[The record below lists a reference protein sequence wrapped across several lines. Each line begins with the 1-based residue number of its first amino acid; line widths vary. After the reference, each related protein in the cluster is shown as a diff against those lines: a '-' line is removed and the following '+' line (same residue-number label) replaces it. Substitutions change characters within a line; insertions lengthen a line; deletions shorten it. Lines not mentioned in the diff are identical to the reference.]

1 MRIKEIGRI
10 FTQRWFLGLIG
21 VAACSIFIWVVG
33 PLIAIAGYEPL
44 KSDFQRLVTI
54 LVLVLLWAI
63 FNITKQHKQKVKED
77 ESIQTLLEVDSQSD
91 KEAASEIDLMR
102 ERIEQAVKVVTK
114 THKGKRSLY
123 DLPWYVLI
131 GPPGT
136 GKTTVL
142 KQSGLEFP
150 LGDSLGSDSI
160 AGVGGTR
167 HCDWWFANKAVL
179 IDTAGRYTTQD
190 SQEKV
195 DSKAWH
201 GFLGLLKKYRT
212 QRPINGAIVTI
223 SLASVMSQTR
233 TERSLHA
240 RAIKSRLQELKNQ
253 LGMQFPIYVLL
264 TKMDLV
270 AGFNEFFADLSKEE
284 REELFG
290 FMFPREVDDERGVIS
305 LFNKEFHGMLER
317 LDARMLRI
325 LETEDDL
332 DKRALIFEF
341 PKQLR
346 VLQANLDEFLA
357 EIFAQNSF
365 EEPALIRGVFMLS
378 SVQEG
383 LPVDKLMNESTNGL
397 GLNRLALAKSQTGS
411 HSYFVKN
418 LFDKVIFKEQLL
430 GTVNR
435 HYQKQSGW
443 MRRGVYIGCT
453 TLLLGAS
460 SLWFMS
466 YKWNSRL
473 IVDTN
478 EQASHIDAMIGAQSL
493 DFEADIVS
501 AVETLDRL
509 MTLPLGKQSNYGDAD
524 SVKRFGLYQGDKV
537 SQAASNAYSDA
548 LTQYYAPLL
557 LDSLVSE
564 MESNQQHREYL
575 YETLKTYLMLFN
587 PDKYQQDEVLAW
599 FNFYFE
605 RQYPGEL
612 NADLRRRLL
621 QHTQYLLGND
631 GQGFTYNTAAVTSA
645 REVLTQMSLPERAYQ
660 RMKIQFSKSHVPSF
674 RLTDVLGPKGLEQFE
689 RASGKPLSQ
698 GISGFY
704 TYNGFHSIFQIQ
716 INRTVKSLMEENWVY
731 GDDLKAHEIDQ
742 DSAIQGVQ
750 SRYYQDYVNEW
761 KTLIEDIQLKQA
773 PSLELA
779 TEQARVL
786 SGVERP
792 IESLLRAIQ
801 KEVALSKVSLSENQ
815 KAASEVAGKV
825 AKVKFS
831 NTADRLDMYLPEE
844 NGFNVALPGK
854 EVESHF
860 SEILRL
866 GEQDFDD
873 IQQAMVNLRSY
884 LSDLSSSGNNQKIAY
899 KSILDGTV
907 TQDVAA
913 SFARAKELLPRPFN
927 QWLGE
932 LSQESV
938 KFAESGSKDHLNQ
951 LWVTQVVRPY
961 QRTIAGRYPFEPN
974 ASREVRLKDFK
985 RFFGYGGTLD
995 AFFQEYLEPFVD
1007 TSKSRWRLE
1016 KEIGVRPE
1024 TLMVFQRAQR
1034 IRQSFFES
1042 DNSLRVEFGMKPVYL
1057 DQHITRFVLELG
1069 GQDLV
1074 YKHGPARAKSLS
1086 WPAGQDQTRIVFT
1099 PPESKREIA
1108 HTYEGE
1114 WGIFKLLDQS
1124 LKARPESRKD
1134 NIVMID
1140 LKGNKVQLE
1149 LIPSSAINPFWS
1161 NEMERFRCPR
1171 TL

>member
-33 PLIAIAGYEPL
+33 PLITIAGYEPL

-54 LVLVLLWAI
+54 LVLVFVWAL
-63 FNITKQHKQKVKED
+63 FNVTKQHKQKVKED

-150 LGDSLGSDSI
+150 LADSLGSDSI

-167 HCDWWFANKAVL
+167 HCDWWFANKAIL

-270 AGFNEFFADLSKEE
+270 AGFNEFFSDLSKEE

-290 FMFPREVDDERGVIS
+290 FMFPREVADERGVIS

-332 DKRALIFEF
+332 EKRALIFEF

-397 GLNRLALAKSQTGS
+397 GLNRLALAKSPTGS

-443 MRRGVYIGCT
+443 MRRGVYIGCAS
-453 TLLLGAS
+453 LLLGAS
-460 SLWFMS
+460 SLWLVS
-466 YKWNSRL
+466 YKWNSQL

-478 EQASHIDAMIGAQSL
+478 EQAGHIEAMIGAESL
-493 DFEADIVS
+493 DFEADIIS

-537 SQAASNAYSDA
+537 SQAANNAYSDA

-557 LDSLVSE
+557 LDSLVTE

-612 NADLRRRLL
+612 NIDLRKGLL
-621 QHTQYLLGND
+621 QHAQNLLENN
-631 GQGFTYNTAAVTSA
+631 GQGFSYNTAAVTNA

-801 KEVALSKVSLSENQ
+801 KEVGLSKVSLSENQ

-995 AFFQEYLEPFVD
+995 SFFQEYLEPFVD

-1024 TLMVFQRAQR
+1024 TLMVFQRAKR

-1069 GQDLV
+1069 KQDLV

>member
-63 FNITKQHKQKVKED
+63 FNVTKQHKQKVKED
-77 ESIQTLLEVDSQSD
+77 ESIQTLLEVDSLSD

-460 SLWFMS
+460 ALWFMS
-466 YKWNSRL
+466 YKWNSQL

-509 MTLPLGKQSNYGDAD
+509 MTLPLGKQSDYGDAD

-537 SQAASNAYSDA
+537 SQAANNAYSDA

-815 KAASEVAGKV
+815 KAVSEVAGKV

-873 IQQAMVNLRSY
+873 IQQAMINLRSY

>member
-33 PLIAIAGYEPL
+33 PLITIAGYEPL

-54 LVLVLLWAI
+54 LVLVFVWAL
-63 FNITKQHKQKVKED
+63 FNVTKQHKQKVKED

-150 LGDSLGSDSI
+150 LADSLGSDSI

-270 AGFNEFFADLSKEE
+270 AGFNEFFSDLSKEE

-290 FMFPREVDDERGVIS
+290 FMFPREVADERGVIS

-332 DKRALIFEF
+332 EKRALIFEF

-397 GLNRLALAKSQTGS
+397 GLNRLALAKSHTGS

-418 LFDKVIFKEQLL
+418 LFDKVIFREQLL

-443 MRRGVYIGCT
+443 MRRGVYIGCAS
-453 TLLLGAS
+453 LLLGAS
-460 SLWFMS
+460 ALWLMS
-466 YKWNSRL
+466 YKWNSQL

-478 EQASHIDAMIGAQSL
+478 EQAGHIEAMIGADSL
-493 DFEADIVS
+493 DFEADIIS

-537 SQAASNAYSDA
+537 SQAANNAYSDA

-557 LDSLVSE
+557 LDSLVTE

-612 NADLRRRLL
+612 NLDLRKGLL
-621 QHTQYLLGND
+621 QHTQNLLENN
-631 GQGFTYNTAAVTSA
+631 GQGFSYNTAAVTNA

-801 KEVALSKVSLSENQ
+801 KEVGLSKVSLSENQ
-815 KAASEVAGKV
+815 KATSEVAGKV

-995 AFFQEYLEPFVD
+995 SFFQEYLEPFVD

-1024 TLMVFQRAQR
+1024 TLMVFQRAKR

-1069 GQDLV
+1069 KQDLV
-1074 YKHGPARAKSLS
+1074 YKHGPARVKSLS

>member
-63 FNITKQHKQKVKED
+63 FNVTKQHKQKVKED
-77 ESIQTLLEVDSQSD
+77 ESIQTLLEVDSLSD

-150 LGDSLGSDSI
+150 LEDSLGSDSI

-460 SLWFMS
+460 ALWFMS
-466 YKWNSRL
+466 YKWNSQL

-509 MTLPLGKQSNYGDAD
+509 MTLPLGKQSDYGDAD

-537 SQAASNAYSDA
+537 SQAANNAYSDA

-1069 GQDLV
+1069 GQGLV

>member
-63 FNITKQHKQKVKED
+63 FNVTKQHKQKVKED
-77 ESIQTLLEVDSQSD
+77 ESIQTLLEVDSLSD

-460 SLWFMS
+460 ALWFMS
-466 YKWNSRL
+466 YKWNSQL

-509 MTLPLGKQSNYGDAD
+509 MTLPLGKQSDYGDAD

-537 SQAASNAYSDA
+537 SQAANNAYSDA

-1034 IRQSFFES
+1034 IRQSYFES

>member
-63 FNITKQHKQKVKED
+63 FNVTKQHKQKVKED
-77 ESIQTLLEVDSQSD
+77 ESIQTLLEVDSLSD

-150 LGDSLGSDSI
+150 LGDNLGSDSI

-233 TERSLHA
+233 TERNLHA

-397 GLNRLALAKSQTGS
+397 GLSRLALAKSQTGS

-460 SLWFMS
+460 ALWFMS
-466 YKWNSRL
+466 YKWNSQL

-509 MTLPLGKQSNYGDAD
+509 MTLPLGKQSDYGDAD

-537 SQAASNAYSDA
+537 SQAANNAYSDA

-961 QRTIAGRYPFEPN
+961 QRTIAGRYPFESN

>member
-33 PLIAIAGYEPL
+33 PLITIAGYEPL

-54 LVLVLLWAI
+54 LVLVFVWAL
-63 FNITKQHKQKVKED
+63 FNVTKQHKQKVKED

-150 LGDSLGSDSI
+150 LADSLGSDSI

-270 AGFNEFFADLSKEE
+270 AGFNEFFSDLSKEE

-290 FMFPREVDDERGVIS
+290 FMFPREVADERGVIS

-332 DKRALIFEF
+332 EKRALIFEF

-397 GLNRLALAKSQTGS
+397 GLNRLALAKSPTGS

-443 MRRGVYIGCT
+443 MRRGVYIGCAS
-453 TLLLGAS
+453 LLLGAS
-460 SLWFMS
+460 ALWLMS
-466 YKWNSRL
+466 YKWNSQL

-478 EQASHIDAMIGAQSL
+478 EQAGHIEAMIGAESL
-493 DFEADIVS
+493 DFEADIIS

-537 SQAASNAYSDA
+537 SQAANNAYSDA

-557 LDSLVSE
+557 LDSLVTE

-612 NADLRRRLL
+612 NLDLRKGLL
-621 QHTQYLLGND
+621 QHTQNLLENN
-631 GQGFTYNTAAVTSA
+631 GQGFSYNTAAVTNA

-801 KEVALSKVSLSENQ
+801 KEVGLSKVSLSENQ
-815 KAASEVAGKV
+815 KATSEVAGKV

-995 AFFQEYLEPFVD
+995 SFFQEYLEPFVD
-1007 TSKSRWRLE
+1007 TSNSRWRLE

-1024 TLMVFQRAQR
+1024 TLMVFQRAKR

-1042 DNSLRVEFGMKPVYL
+1042 DNSLHVEFGMKPVYL

-1069 GQDLV
+1069 KQDLV

>member
-63 FNITKQHKQKVKED
+63 FNVTKQHKQKVKED
-77 ESIQTLLEVDSQSD
+77 ESIQTLLEVDSLSD

-305 LFNKEFHGMLER
+305 LFNKEFHSMLER

-460 SLWFMS
+460 ALWFMS
-466 YKWNSRL
+466 YKWNSQL

-509 MTLPLGKQSNYGDAD
+509 MTLPLGKQSDYGDAD

-537 SQAASNAYSDA
+537 SQAANNAYSDA

>member
-63 FNITKQHKQKVKED
+63 FNVTKQHKQKVKED
-77 ESIQTLLEVDSQSD
+77 ESIQTLLEVDSLSD

-167 HCDWWFANKAVL
+167 HCDWWFANKAIL

-460 SLWFMS
+460 ALWFMS
-466 YKWNSRL
+466 YKWNSQL

-509 MTLPLGKQSNYGDAD
+509 MTLPLGKQSDYGDAD

-537 SQAASNAYSDA
+537 SQAANNAYSDA

>member
-33 PLIAIAGYEPL
+33 PLITIAGYEPL

-54 LVLVLLWAI
+54 LVLVFVWAL
-63 FNITKQHKQKVKED
+63 FNVTKQHKQKVKED

-150 LGDSLGSDSI
+150 LADSLGSDSI

-270 AGFNEFFADLSKEE
+270 AGFNEFFSDLSKEE

-290 FMFPREVDDERGVIS
+290 FMFPREVADERGVIS

-332 DKRALIFEF
+332 EKRALIFEF

-397 GLNRLALAKSQTGS
+397 GLNRLALAKSHTGS

-418 LFDKVIFKEQLL
+418 LFDKVIFREQLL

-443 MRRGVYIGCT
+443 MRRGVYIGCAS
-453 TLLLGAS
+453 LLLGAS
-460 SLWFMS
+460 ALWLMS
-466 YKWNSRL
+466 YKWNSQL

-478 EQASHIDAMIGAQSL
+478 EQAGHIGAMIGAESL
-493 DFEADIVS
+493 DFEADIIS

-537 SQAASNAYSDA
+537 SQAANNAYSDA

-557 LDSLVSE
+557 LDSLVTE

-612 NADLRRRLL
+612 NIDLRKGLL
-621 QHTQYLLGND
+621 QHTQNLLENN
-631 GQGFTYNTAAVTSA
+631 GQGFSYNTAAVTNA

-801 KEVALSKVSLSENQ
+801 KEVGLSKVSLSENQ
-815 KAASEVAGKV
+815 KATSEVAGKV

-995 AFFQEYLEPFVD
+995 SFFQEYLEPFVD

-1024 TLMVFQRAQR
+1024 TLMVFQRAKR

-1069 GQDLV
+1069 KQDLV

-1086 WPAGQDQTRIVFT
+1086 WPAGQDKTRIVFT

>member
-63 FNITKQHKQKVKED
+63 FNVTKQHKQKVRED
-77 ESIQTLLEVDSQSD
+77 ESIQTLLEVDSLSD

-460 SLWFMS
+460 ALWFMS
-466 YKWNSRL
+466 YKWNSQL

-509 MTLPLGKQSNYGDAD
+509 MTLPLGKQSDYGDAD

-537 SQAASNAYSDA
+537 SQAANNAYSDA
-548 LTQYYAPLL
+548 LTQYYALLL

-873 IQQAMVNLRSY
+873 IQQAMINLRSY

>member
-63 FNITKQHKQKVKED
+63 FNVTKQHKQKVKED
-77 ESIQTLLEVDSQSD
+77 ESIQTLLEVDSLSD

-190 SQEKV
+190 SLEKV

-460 SLWFMS
+460 ALWFMS
-466 YKWNSRL
+466 YKWNSQL

-509 MTLPLGKQSNYGDAD
+509 MTLPLGKQSDYGDAD

-537 SQAASNAYSDA
+537 SQAANNAYSDA

>member
-33 PLIAIAGYEPL
+33 PLITIAGYEPL

-63 FNITKQHKQKVKED
+63 FNVTKQHKQKVKED

-466 YKWNSRL
+466 YKWNSQL

-537 SQAASNAYSDA
+537 SQAANNAYSDA

-645 REVLTQMSLPERAYQ
+645 REVLTQMSLPERTYQ

-815 KAASEVAGKV
+815 KAASEVVGKV

>member
-33 PLIAIAGYEPL
+33 PLITIAGYEPL

-63 FNITKQHKQKVKED
+63 FNVTKQHKQKVKED

-317 LDARMLRI
+317 LDACMLRI

-466 YKWNSRL
+466 YKWNSQL

-537 SQAASNAYSDA
+537 SQAANNAYSDA

>member
-63 FNITKQHKQKVKED
+63 FNVTKQHKQKVRED
-77 ESIQTLLEVDSQSD
+77 ESIQTLLEVDSLSD

-460 SLWFMS
+460 ALWFMS
-466 YKWNSRL
+466 YKWNLQL

-509 MTLPLGKQSNYGDAD
+509 MTLPLGKQSDYGDAD

-537 SQAASNAYSDA
+537 SQAANNAYSDA

-913 SFARAKELLPRPFN
+913 SFARAKGLLPRPFN

>member
-33 PLIAIAGYEPL
+33 PLITIAGYEPL

-63 FNITKQHKQKVKED
+63 FNVTKQHKQKVKED

-460 SLWFMS
+460 ALWFMS
-466 YKWNSRL
+466 YKWNSQL

-509 MTLPLGKQSNYGDAD
+509 MTLPLGKQSDYGDAD

-537 SQAASNAYSDA
+537 SQAANNAYSDA

-742 DSAIQGVQ
+742 NSAIQGVQ

>member
-63 FNITKQHKQKVKED
+63 FNVTKQHKQKVKED

-284 REELFG
+284 RDDLFG

-460 SLWFMS
+460 ALWFMS
-466 YKWNSRL
+466 YKWNSQL

-478 EQASHIDAMIGAQSL
+478 EQASHIDALIGAQSL

-537 SQAASNAYSDA
+537 SQAANNAYSDA
-548 LTQYYAPLL
+548 LTQYFAPLL

-801 KEVALSKVSLSENQ
+801 KEAALSKVSLSENQ

>member
-63 FNITKQHKQKVKED
+63 FNVTKQHKQKVKED
-77 ESIQTLLEVDSQSD
+77 ESIQTLLEVDSLSD

-460 SLWFMS
+460 ALWFMS
-466 YKWNSRL
+466 YKWNSQL

-509 MTLPLGKQSNYGDAD
+509 MTLPLGKQSDYGDAD

-537 SQAASNAYSDA
+537 SQAANNAYSDA

>member
-63 FNITKQHKQKVKED
+63 FNVTKQHKQKVKED

-114 THKGKRSLY
+114 THKGKRGLY

-270 AGFNEFFADLSKEE
+270 AGFNEFFAGLSKEE

>member
-1 MRIKEIGRI
+1 MRIKEIDRI

-33 PLIAIAGYEPL
+33 PLITIAGYEPL

-63 FNITKQHKQKVKED
+63 FNVTKQHKQKVKED

-284 REELFG
+284 RDDLFG

-460 SLWFMS
+460 ALWFMS
-466 YKWNSRL
+466 YKWNSQL

-478 EQASHIDAMIGAQSL
+478 EQASHIDALIGAQSL

-537 SQAASNAYSDA
+537 SQAANNAYSDA
-548 LTQYYAPLL
+548 LTQYFAPLL

-815 KAASEVAGKV
+815 KAASEVVGKV

-866 GEQDFDD
+866 DEQDFDD

>member
-33 PLIAIAGYEPL
+33 PLITIAGYEPL

-63 FNITKQHKQKVKED
+63 FNVTKQHKQKVKED

-460 SLWFMS
+460 ALWFMS
-466 YKWNSRL
+466 YKWNSQL

-478 EQASHIDAMIGAQSL
+478 EQASHIDALIGAQSL

-537 SQAASNAYSDA
+537 SQAANNAYSDA
-548 LTQYYAPLL
+548 LTQYFAPLL

>member
-63 FNITKQHKQKVKED
+63 FNVTKQHKQKVKED
-77 ESIQTLLEVDSQSD
+77 ESIQTLLEVDSLSD

-460 SLWFMS
+460 ALWFMS
-466 YKWNSRL
+466 YKWNSQL

-478 EQASHIDAMIGAQSL
+478 EQASHIDALIGAQSL

-537 SQAASNAYSDA
+537 SQAANNAYSDA
-548 LTQYYAPLL
+548 LTQFFAPLL

-645 REVLTQMSLPERAYQ
+645 RKVLTQMSLPERAYQ

-815 KAASEVAGKV
+815 KAASEVVGKV

-951 LWVTQVVRPY
+951 LWVTQVARPY

>member
-63 FNITKQHKQKVKED
+63 FNVTKQHKQKVKED
-77 ESIQTLLEVDSQSD
+77 ESIQTLLEVDSLSD

-460 SLWFMS
+460 ALWFMS
-466 YKWNSRL
+466 YKWNSQL

-509 MTLPLGKQSNYGDAD
+509 MTLPLGKQSDYGDAD

-537 SQAASNAYSDA
+537 SQAANNAYSDA

-860 SEILRL
+860 SEILRV

>member
-63 FNITKQHKQKVKED
+63 FNVTKQHKQKVKED
-77 ESIQTLLEVDSQSD
+77 ESIQTLLEVDSLSD

-150 LGDSLGSDSI
+150 LGDNLGSDSI

-233 TERSLHA
+233 TERNLHA

-460 SLWFMS
+460 ALWFMS
-466 YKWNSRL
+466 YKWNSQL

-509 MTLPLGKQSNYGDAD
+509 MTLPLGKQSDYGDAD

-537 SQAASNAYSDA
+537 SQAANNAYSDA

-961 QRTIAGRYPFEPN
+961 QRTIAGRYPFESN

>member
-63 FNITKQHKQKVKED
+63 FNVTNQHKQKVKED
-77 ESIQTLLEVDSQSD
+77 ESIQTLLEVDSLSD

-460 SLWFMS
+460 ALWFMS
-466 YKWNSRL
+466 YKWNSQL

-509 MTLPLGKQSNYGDAD
+509 MTLPLGKQSDYGDAD

-537 SQAASNAYSDA
+537 SQAANNAYSDA

>member
-33 PLIAIAGYEPL
+33 PLITIAGYEPL

-54 LVLVLLWAI
+54 LVLVFVWAL
-63 FNITKQHKQKVKED
+63 FNVTKQHKQKVKED

-150 LGDSLGSDSI
+150 LADSLGSDSI
-160 AGVGGTR
+160 AGVGGTH

-270 AGFNEFFADLSKEE
+270 AGFNEFFSDLSKED

-290 FMFPREVDDERGVIS
+290 FMFPREVADERGVIS

-332 DKRALIFEF
+332 EKRALIFEF

-397 GLNRLALAKSQTGS
+397 GLNRFALAKSPTGS

-443 MRRGVYIGCT
+443 MRRGVYIGCAS
-453 TLLLGAS
+453 LLLGAS
-460 SLWFMS
+460 ALWLMS
-466 YKWNSRL
+466 YKWNSQL

-478 EQASHIDAMIGAQSL
+478 EQAGHIEAMIGAESL
-493 DFEADIVS
+493 DFEADIIS

-537 SQAASNAYSDA
+537 SQAANNAYSDA

-557 LDSLVSE
+557 LDSLVTE

-612 NADLRRRLL
+612 NLDLRKGLL
-621 QHTQYLLGND
+621 QHTQNLLENN
-631 GQGFTYNTAAVTSA
+631 GQGFSYNTAAVTNA

-801 KEVALSKVSLSENQ
+801 KEVGLSKVSLSENQ
-815 KAASEVAGKV
+815 KATSEVAGKV

-995 AFFQEYLEPFVD
+995 SFFQEYLEPFVD

-1024 TLMVFQRAQR
+1024 TLMVFQRAKR

-1069 GQDLV
+1069 KQDLV

>member
-63 FNITKQHKQKVKED
+63 FNVTKQHKQKVKED

-460 SLWFMS
+460 ALWFMS
-466 YKWNSRL
+466 YKWNSQL

-478 EQASHIDAMIGAQSL
+478 EQASHIDALIGAQSL

-537 SQAASNAYSDA
+537 SQAANNAYSDA

>member
-63 FNITKQHKQKVKED
+63 FNVTKQHKQKVKED

-284 REELFG
+284 RDDLFG

-460 SLWFMS
+460 ALWFMS
-466 YKWNSRL
+466 YKWNSQL

-501 AVETLDRL
+501 AVETLDKL
-509 MTLPLGKQSNYGDAD
+509 MTLPLGKQSDYGDAD

-537 SQAASNAYSDA
+537 SQAANNAYSDA

-913 SFARAKELLPRPFN
+913 SFARAKELFPRPFN

>member
-63 FNITKQHKQKVKED
+63 FNVTKQHKQKVRED
-77 ESIQTLLEVDSQSD
+77 ESIQTLLEVDSLSD

-460 SLWFMS
+460 ALWFMS
-466 YKWNSRL
+466 YKWNSQL

-509 MTLPLGKQSNYGDAD
+509 MTLPLGKQSDYGDAD

-537 SQAASNAYSDA
+537 SQAANNAYSDA

-564 MESNQQHREYL
+564 MESNQRHREYL

-631 GQGFTYNTAAVTSA
+631 GQGFTYDTAAVTSA

>member
-63 FNITKQHKQKVKED
+63 FNVTKQHKQKVKED
-77 ESIQTLLEVDSQSD
+77 ESIQTLLEVDSLSD

-114 THKGKRSLY
+114 THKGQRSLY

-460 SLWFMS
+460 ALWFMS
-466 YKWNSRL
+466 YKWNSQL

-509 MTLPLGKQSNYGDAD
+509 MTLPLGKQSDYGDAD

-537 SQAASNAYSDA
+537 SQAANNAYSDA

>member
-33 PLIAIAGYEPL
+33 PLITIAGYEPL

-63 FNITKQHKQKVKED
+63 FNVTKQHKQKVKED

-453 TLLLGAS
+453 TLLLGSS

-466 YKWNSRL
+466 YKWNSQL

-854 EVESHF
+854 VVESHF

>member
-1 MRIKEIGRI
+1 MRIKEIGSI

-33 PLIAIAGYEPL
+33 PLITIAGYEPL

-63 FNITKQHKQKVKED
+63 FNVTKQHKQKVKED

-284 REELFG
+284 RDDLFG

-460 SLWFMS
+460 ALWFMS
-466 YKWNSRL
+466 YKWNSQL

-478 EQASHIDAMIGAQSL
+478 EQASHIDALIGAQSL

-501 AVETLDRL
+501 AVETLDKL
-509 MTLPLGKQSNYGDAD
+509 MTLPLGKQSDYGDAD

-537 SQAASNAYSDA
+537 SQAANNAYSDA

>member
-33 PLIAIAGYEPL
+33 PLITIAGYEPL

-54 LVLVLLWAI
+54 LVLVFVWAL
-63 FNITKQHKQKVKED
+63 FNVTKQHKQKVKED

-150 LGDSLGSDSI
+150 LADSLGSDSI

-270 AGFNEFFADLSKEE
+270 AGFNEFFSDLSKEE

-290 FMFPREVDDERGVIS
+290 FMFPREVADERGVIS

-317 LDARMLRI
+317 LDSRMLRI

-332 DKRALIFEF
+332 EKRALIFEF

-397 GLNRLALAKSQTGS
+397 GLNRLALAKSHTGS

-443 MRRGVYIGCT
+443 MRRGVYIGCAS
-453 TLLLGAS
+453 LLLGAS
-460 SLWFMS
+460 ALWLMS
-466 YKWNSRL
+466 YKWNSQL

-478 EQASHIDAMIGAQSL
+478 EQAGHIEAMIGAESL
-493 DFEADIVS
+493 DFEADIIS

-537 SQAASNAYSDA
+537 SQAANNAYSDA

-557 LDSLVSE
+557 LDSLVTE

-612 NADLRRRLL
+612 NIDLRKGLL
-621 QHTQYLLGND
+621 QHTQNLLEND
-631 GQGFTYNTAAVTSA
+631 GQGFSYNTAAVTNA

-674 RLTDVLGPKGLEQFE
+674 RFTDVLGPKGLEQFE

-801 KEVALSKVSLSENQ
+801 KEVGLSKVSLSENQ
-815 KAASEVAGKV
+815 KATSEVAGKV

-844 NGFNVALPGK
+844 NGFNIALPGK

-913 SFARAKELLPRPFN
+913 SFARAKEFLPRPFN

-995 AFFQEYLEPFVD
+995 SFFQEYLEPFVD
-1007 TSKSRWRLE
+1007 TSNSRWRLE

-1024 TLMVFQRAQR
+1024 TLMVFQRAKR

-1069 GQDLV
+1069 KQDLV

>member
-33 PLIAIAGYEPL
+33 PLITIAGYEPL

-63 FNITKQHKQKVKED
+63 FNVTKQHKQKVKED

-284 REELFG
+284 RDDLFG

-460 SLWFMS
+460 ALWFMS
-466 YKWNSRL
+466 YKWNSQL

-509 MTLPLGKQSNYGDAD
+509 MTLPLGKQSDYGDAD

-537 SQAASNAYSDA
+537 SQAANNAYSDA

-907 TQDVAA
+907 TQDIAA
-913 SFARAKELLPRPFN
+913 SFARVKELLPRPFN

>member
-63 FNITKQHKQKVKED
+63 FNVTKQHKQKVKED
-77 ESIQTLLEVDSQSD
+77 ESIQTLLEVDSLSD

-150 LGDSLGSDSI
+150 LGDNLGSDSI

-233 TERSLHA
+233 TERNLHA

-290 FMFPREVDDERGVIS
+290 FMFPCEVDDERGVIS

-460 SLWFMS
+460 ALWFMS
-466 YKWNSRL
+466 YKWNSQL

-509 MTLPLGKQSNYGDAD
+509 MTLPLGKQSDYGDAD

-537 SQAASNAYSDA
+537 SQAANNAYSDA

-631 GQGFTYNTAAVTSA
+631 GQGFAYNTAAVTSA

-961 QRTIAGRYPFEPN
+961 QRTIAGRYPFESN

>member
-63 FNITKQHKQKVKED
+63 FNVTKQHKQKVKED
-77 ESIQTLLEVDSQSD
+77 ESIQTLLEVDSLSD

-460 SLWFMS
+460 ALWFMS
-466 YKWNSRL
+466 YKWNSQL

-509 MTLPLGKQSNYGDAD
+509 MTLPLGKQSDYGDAD

-537 SQAASNAYSDA
+537 SQAANNAYSDA

-866 GEQDFDD
+866 GDQDFDD